1 MKLLLASLFNE
12 TNTFSAIPV
21 GRRAFEDK
29 LFTRTPTSVPPMPCT
44 TPLHIWREKVE
55 AKGWTCIDSL
65 GAWAQPAGKVSRA
78 IYEECRTIILADVA
92 RERPD
97 IVMLSMHGAM
107 VADGYDDCEGDLM
120 ARIREILGPDAI
132 ISLEIDP
139 HCHLTPEMMEAA
151 NLIVCFKEYPHTDIA
166 ARAHDLFQL
175 TVDAAEGRTN
185 PVMRDFDCRMVSM
198 YPTQRP
204 VMRAFVDDMLAA
216 EGHGG
221 LLSLSLAH
229 GFPYGDTAR
238 TGTRM
243 LAIADG
249 DASLAQETAE
259 RFGKRLWE
267 SREALRI
274 NWPDIPTALDR
285 AEAATAHPVVL
296 ADTGDN
302 AGGGAPSDSTFVLRE
317 VLARGMK
324 DVALAVYWDP
334 VLVDMCC
341 DAGEGAQMRVRLG
354 GKRSEGSG
362 EAVDLDVTVRAIGHD
377 MVQQF
382 GDLPSPFGTGVW
394 LEADGVH
401 LVINNSRTQCLH
413 PSLFTDLGMD
423 LSAMKAIVVKSSNHF
438 YAGFAPI
445 ASEVIHIASPGTLTA
460 DFAAIPYTRRAP
472 NYWPRV
478 ENPLADTA
486 N

>member
-1 MKLLLASLFNE
+1 MKALLACIFNE
-12 TNTFSAIPV
+12 TNTFSVLPV
-21 GRRAFEDK
+21 GRKAFEAK
-29 LFTRTPTSVPPMPCT
+29 LFARKALSVPPVPCT
-44 TPLHIWREKVE
+44 TPLQIWREKAA
-55 AKGWTCIDSL
+55 AKSWTCIDSL
-65 GAWAQPAGKVSRA
+65 GAWAQPAGMVSRE
-78 IYEECRTIILADVA
+78 IFEECRDIILADVA

-120 ARIREILGPDAI
+120 ARIREILGREAI

-139 HCHLTPEMMEAA
+139 HCHLTPLMLEAA
-151 NLIVCFKEYPHTDIA
+151 TLIVCFKEYPHTDVA

-175 TVDAAEGRTN
+175 TADAAEGLTK

-198 YPTQRP
+198 YPTQGA
-204 VMRAFVDDMLAA
+204 VMRVFVDDMLAA
-216 EGHGG
+216 EGQNGI
-221 LLSLSLAH
+221 LSLSLAH
-229 GFPYGDTAR
+229 GFPYGDTAD

-249 DASLAQETAE
+249 NADLAQAAAE
-259 RFGKRLWE
+259 QFGKRLWD

-285 AEAATAHPVVL
+285 AEAATEFPVVL

-302 AGGGAPSDSTFVLRE
+302 AGGGAPSDSTFVLQE

-341 DAGEGAQMRVRLG
+341 DAGVGARMRVRLG
-354 GKRSEGSG
+354 GKRSVTSG
-362 EAVDLDVTVRAIGHD
+362 EAVDLDVTVRAIRHD
-377 MVQQF
+377 MVQKF

-394 LEADGVH
+394 LDANGVH

-413 PSLFTDLGMD
+413 PSLFTDLGID
-423 LSAMKAIVVKSSNHF
+423 LAAMRAIVVKSSNHF

-472 NYWPRV
+472 DYWPRV
-478 ENPLADTA
+478 ENPFADTA
-486 N
+486 S

>member
-12 TNTFSAIPV
+12 TNTFSALPV
-21 GRRAFEDK
+21 GRKAFEEK
-29 LFTRTPTSVPPMPCT
+29 LFTRTPTSVPAAPCT
-44 TPLHIWREKVE
+44 TPLHIWREKAE
-55 AKGWTCIDSL
+55 AKGWTCVDSL
-65 GAWAQPAGKVSRA
+65 GAWAQPAGMVSRA
-78 IYEECRTIILADVA
+78 IYEECRDIILTDVA

-120 ARIREILGPDAI
+120 VGIRATLGQSAI

-139 HCHLTPEMMEAA
+139 HCHLTPLMLDAA
-151 NLIVCFKEYPHTDIA
+151 TLIVCFKEYPHTDIA
-166 ARAHDLFQL
+166 ARAHDLFDL
-175 TVDAAEGRTN
+175 TANAAEGRTN

-198 YPTQRP
+198 YPTQGP

-216 EGHGG
+216 EGRSG

-229 GFPYGDTAR
+229 GFPYGDTAH

-249 DASLAQETAE
+249 DADLAQKAAE
-259 RFGKRLWE
+259 SFGTRLWD
-267 SREALRI
+267 SRETLRI
-274 NWPDIPTALDR
+274 RWPDIPTALDR
-285 AEAATAHPVVL
+285 AQAAGAHPVVL

-302 AGGGAPSDSTFVLRE
+302 AGGGAPSDSTFVLKE
-317 VLARGMK
+317 VLARGMT

-341 DAGEGAQMRVRLG
+341 DAGVGARMRVRLG

-362 EAVDLDVTVRAIGHD
+362 DAVDLDVTVRAIRHE

-401 LVINNSRTQCLH
+401 LVINTTRTQCFH
-413 PSLFTDLGMD
+413 PSLFADLGID
-423 LSAMKAIVVKSSNHF
+423 LAAMKVVIVKSSNHF

-460 DFAAIPYTRRAP
+460 DFAAIPYARRAP

-478 ENPLADTA
+478 ETPFADAST
-486 N
+486 